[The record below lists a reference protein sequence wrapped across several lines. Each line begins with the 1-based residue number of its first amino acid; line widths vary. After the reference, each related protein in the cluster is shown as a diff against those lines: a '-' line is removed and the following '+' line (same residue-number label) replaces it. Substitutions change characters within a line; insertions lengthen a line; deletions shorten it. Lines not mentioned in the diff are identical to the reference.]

1 MPTLTVQTDA
11 HRQVVDITERV
22 NALLHRE
29 GFVRGLCHL
38 FVTHTTAALSTADL
52 DPGTDLDMLDA
63 FAHLVPALRYRHPH
77 DPSHVPDHILA
88 TLLGPA
94 LSVPVEDGRLVLGT
108 WQRVVLLEFDGPRQR
123 RIVVT
128 LVGG

>member
-1 MPTLTVQTDA
+1 MPTLVVQTDA
-11 HRQVVDITERV
+11 RRQVIDITARV
-22 NALLHRE
+22 NDLLRRE
-29 GFVRGLCHL
+29 GFEQGLCHL
-38 FVTHTTAALSTADL
+38 FITHTTAALSTADL

-94 LSVPVEDGRLVLGT
+94 LGVPVQDGRLVLGT
-108 WQRVVLLEFDGPRQR
+108 WQRVVLVEFDGPRQR

-128 LVGG
+128 LLGK

>member
-1 MPTLTVQTDA
+1 MSTLSIQTDA
-11 HRQVVDITERV
+11 HRQVVDITEQV
-22 NALLHRE
+22 NSLLRRE
-29 GFVRGLCHL
+29 GFARGLCHL

-94 LSVPVEDGRLVLGT
+94 LSVPVEGGRLVLGT
-108 WQRVVLLEFDGPRQR
+108 WQRVVLVEFDGPRQR

-128 LVGG
+128 LVG